1 MEPNAAT
8 AMPKLPSFS
17 GKKFSSP
24 SFAEWQMR
32 VIAQVR
38 EKGNQ
43 EALLPIAE
51 GLNAARTLAYQK
63 ADNSVYNTI
72 ISNLSG
78 EALLFASQRFPIRDD
93 TPVDAH
99 LGFNL
104 YQALKAKFSGRLTE
118 QEIFMLEMKILTAKC
133 EKNVLNFLQ
142 FIQTHRFSF
151 ISKTTATA
159 EGNFAPGQENCS
171 SDT

>member
-1 MEPNAAT
+1 MEPNAAN
-8 AMPKLPSFS
+8 AVQKLPSFS

-24 SFAEWQMR
+24 SFPEWQMR
-32 VIAQVR
+32 IIAHLR

-43 EALLPIAE
+43 EALLPIGE

-63 ADNSVYNTI
+63 ADNGVYNTI

-104 YQALKAKFSGRLTE
+104 YQAMKVKFSGRLTE
-118 QEIFMLEMKILTAKC
+118 PK
-133 EKNVLNFLQ
+133 
-142 FIQTHRFSF
+142 RFSCW
-151 ISKTTATA
+151 K
-159 EGNFAPGQENCS
+159 
-171 SDT
+171 